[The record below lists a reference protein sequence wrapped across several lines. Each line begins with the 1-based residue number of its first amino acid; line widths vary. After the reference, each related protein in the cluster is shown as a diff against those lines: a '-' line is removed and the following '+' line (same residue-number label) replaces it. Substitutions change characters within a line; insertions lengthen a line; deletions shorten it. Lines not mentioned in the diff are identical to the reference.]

1 MLVKCYKFYLDVIF
15 LYSTNFPNT
24 NAGNTWSILEY
35 FTKVCYVIYA
45 AQQSA
50 RSINYKTTVH
60 VSVID
65 TRVFIEGLNFNFS
78 EKHCALSS
86 QPLNPILRLVWYS
99 ITNENK
105 FHLRCGLELPFVF
118 VQNIFFTRKKW
129 NSFYITKQTFEN
141 VLKKTYTCSHHQLDG
156 KFQLT
161 SRLSNLKTIQGFQA
175 LPPNQNNPLN

>member
-1 MLVKCYKFYLDVIF
+1 MIF

-118 VQNIFFTRKKW
+118 VQNIFYTKKMKQFLYYKTNIW
-129 NSFYITKQTFEN
+129 KCFKKNLHMQSPPAWWEIPINIEIVKPKNNSRVSSASSESK
-141 VLKKTYTCSHHQLDG
+141 
-156 KFQLT
+156 
-161 SRLSNLKTIQGFQA
+161 
-175 LPPNQNNPLN
+175 